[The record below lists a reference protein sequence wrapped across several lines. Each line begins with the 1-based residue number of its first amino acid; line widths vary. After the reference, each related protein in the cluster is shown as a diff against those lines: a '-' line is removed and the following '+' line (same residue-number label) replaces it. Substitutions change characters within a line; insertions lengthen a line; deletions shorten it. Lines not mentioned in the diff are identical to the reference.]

1 MSDSEK
7 YTIFV
12 FDILLIYNLNMEEY
26 KDLITKFMAAEKGSE
41 EYLSLFYKLQEL
53 DTSIPTRIRNC
64 AIGNYYLPLPKK
76 RKLSN
81 FIVQNPIYKFFANST
96 LFKLIK
102 YLYFNKEIDTYDS
115 SMKEGFYKMRRDFT
129 HHLSGMIL
137 SLTALIVSIF
147 VLLVTISK

>member
-12 FDILLIYNLNMEEY
+12 SDILYVFNLNMEEY

-41 EYLSLFYKLQEL
+41 EYLSLFYRLQEL
-53 DTSIPTRIRNC
+53 DASVPVRTRNC
-64 AIGNYYLPLPKK
+64 TMGNYYLPKK
-76 RKLSN
+76 RKLSD
-81 FIVQNPIYKFFANST
+81 FIVQNPISKFFRNST
-96 LFKLIK
+96 IFKLIK
-102 YLYFNKEIDTYDS
+102 YIYFNKEIDTYDS
-115 SMKEGFYKMRRDFT
+115 GMKEGFYKMRRDFT